1 MDKMLLNRKK
11 VLYWQTGSEGKKKK
25 KHNRESIRSSD
36 ENLNTRL
43 VSVLPKEKFLSKQR
57 ERSFVHIL
65 QIFVQILN
73 SYPFINATKFTSFHK
88 QLPNTDFKI
97 HIL

>member
-1 MDKMLLNRKK
+1 MDKMLLNKKK
-11 VLYWQTGSEGKKKK
+11 VNLLAKWKWRGKK

-36 ENLNTRL
+36 ENLNARL
-43 VSVLPKEKFLSKQR
+43 VTVLPKEKFLSKQR